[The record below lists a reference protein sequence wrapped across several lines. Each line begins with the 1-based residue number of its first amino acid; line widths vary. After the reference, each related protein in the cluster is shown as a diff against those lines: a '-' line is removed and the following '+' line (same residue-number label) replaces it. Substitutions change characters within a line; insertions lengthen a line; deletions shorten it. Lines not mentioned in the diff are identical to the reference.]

1 MRCQPPGRS
10 PYPSRIGSGVTAR
23 RDGLQERC
31 NLGDGKIRTVLDA
44 RKTLLDI
51 IVEDKEV
58 IKSKKE
64 KLKTLETFK
73 RIWEAQ
79 DADVLRQKTFK
90 LLGKSTLALSK

>member
-1 MRCQPPGRS
+1 MRCQTPGHS

-31 NLGDGKIRTVLDA
+31 HLDDKRKILEA
-44 RKTLLDI
+44 RKTLVDI
-51 IVEDKEV
+51 IINDKEV
-58 IKSKKE
+58 IKSKSE
-64 KLKTLETFK
+64 KLKTLDTFK

-79 DADVLRQKTFK
+79 DDDVLRQKTFK

>member
-1 MRCQPPGRS
+1 MRCQTPGHS

-23 RDGLQERC
+23 RDGLPGGH
-31 NLGDGKIRTVLDA
+31 NLDDKRKILEA

-58 IKSKKE
+58 IKSKEE

-73 RIWEAQ
+73 RIWKDQ
-79 DADVLRQKTFK
+79 DDDVLRQKTFK

>member
-1 MRCQPPGRS
+1 MRCQTPGHS
-10 PYPSRIGSGVTAR
+10 PYPLRIGSGVTAR
-23 RDGLQERC
+23 RDGHSERC
-31 NLGDGKIRTVLDA
+31 NLNDKQTLST

-51 IVEDKEV
+51 VVEDKK
-58 IKSKKE
+58 IIRSKSE

-79 DADVLRQKTFK
+79 DDDVLRQKTFK

>member
-1 MRCQPPGRS
+1 MRCQTPGRS

-31 NLGDGKIRTVLDA
+31 HLDDKQILDA

-51 IVEDKEV
+51 IIDDKEV
-58 IKSKKE
+58 IKSKSE
-64 KLKTLETFK
+64 KLKTLDTFK

-79 DADVLRQKTFK
+79 DDSSLRQKTFK